1 MLGPVRLRL
10 DRRWIQLVLSLC
22 ALSVGVACSDQSA
35 SAPSPVPPEP
45 TAASAPAVTA
55 TTVEPAPSSVPYPQF
70 DEDVEVRVR
79 FIAYGDVDPNDDIDF
94 GVIPDV
100 RIAVITYRES
110 SDWWNTVGSEI
121 SEEFPGAK
129 LLIPPGA
136 QMQSTAEA
144 ITASPIDFVT
154 TGPDGTAETYLNP
167 LKPSRSFS
175 ICVISPIDDLIAGC
189 SLKEWIRPEAI
200 NEERIWSEALNEWR
214 DPTIFYIY
222 FSNGRAYIDQELD
235 GSERYYRF
243 LYGDRDSYSPLSEPA
258 TITLVATGQ
267 IGTDV
272 PPITDHLAP
281 GVSIAVIND
290 ADIGAWW
297 TAVSDDGAAV
307 NDLGQY
313 ALSVLSG
320 WEFGWGIPY
329 GSEARERVR
338 QNTPVHYIDIDW
350 PGILE
355 VSMAPGSY
363 LFCNVTYEYIS
374 HCDYESIVAAQDYVH
389 RVNDVGIGTKMYKL
403 TDSEAKQFLEEIK
416 DWSVRSLY
424 R

>member
-1 MLGPVRLRL
+1 VLSCRSLKSKR
-10 DRRWIQLVLSLC
+10 RSTRWIWQVSSLC
-22 ALSVGVACSDQSA
+22 ALAVGAACSDGSGA
-35 SAPSPVPPEP
+35 APSRVPTES
-45 TAASAPAVTA
+45 TAASAPAVTT

-94 GVIPDV
+94 GMIPDV
-100 RIAVITYRES
+100 RIAVITYRAS

-121 SEEFPGAK
+121 SEEFPGAE

-144 ITASPIDFVT
+144 IAASPIDFVT
-154 TGPDGTAETYLNP
+154 TGPGGTAETYLNP

-175 ICVISPIDDLIAGC
+175 ICVISPVDDLIAGC
-189 SLKEWIRPEAI
+189 SLR
-200 NEERIWSEALNEWR
+200 ERIWSEAINEWR
-214 DPTIFYIY
+214 DPTFFYIY
-222 FSNGRAYIDQELD
+222 FSNGRAYIDQGLD

-243 LYGDRDSYSPLSEPA
+243 LYGDRDSYSSSSEPA
-258 TITLVATGQ
+258 TITLVGTGQ
-267 IGTDV
+267 IGIDV
-272 PPITDHLAP
+272 PPITNHLAP

-313 ALSVLSG
+313 ALSVLFG

-329 GSEARERVR
+329 GSETRERVR
-338 QNTPVHYIDIDW
+338 QNTPVHYINIDW

-363 LFCNVTYEYIS
+363 LFCNVTYETIS
-374 HCDYESIVAAQDYVH
+374 HCDYESIAAAQDYVY
-389 RVNDVGIGTKMYKL
+389 RIASVGIGTRMYKL

>member
-1 MLGPVRLRL
+1 MKYQNARQVRRGL
-10 DRRWIQLVLSLC
+10 WLC
-22 ALSVGVACSDQSA
+22 ALAAGAACSSGSE
-35 SAPSPVPPEP
+35 SAPSRVPAEP

-121 SEEFPGAK
+121 SEESPGAE

-189 SLKEWIRPEAI
+189 SLEEWIRPEAI
-200 NEERIWSEALNEWR
+200 NEERIWSEALDEWR

-243 LYGDRDSYSPLSEPA
+243 LYGDRDSYSTLSEPA

-355 VSMAPGSY
+355 VSLAPGSY
-363 LFCNVTYEYIS
+363 LFCNVTYETIS
-374 HCDYESIVAAQDYVH
+374 HCDYESIVAAQDYVY